1 MRGYNAIAGNVV
13 PETVANVNLR
23 GLGASR
29 TLVLLNGRR
38 QTYVPARLIGG
49 RFVDVNAFPSI
60 AIDRIEVLKEGASAI
75 YGSDAVAGVANFVTR
90 DEFAGFEVTGSYD
103 HFAHAGDSNLGA
115 IWGGGT
121 RQCPR
126 RRFSGADEPPGTQSR
141 RARLDAASIY
151 LGHCRRLVVLRQPG
165 RVPHADLVGQRG
177 QG

>member
-23 GLGASR
+23 DLGASR

-60 AIDRIEVLKEGASAI
+60 IDRIEVLKEGASAI

-115 IWGGGT
+115 IWGGALGNGAV
-121 RQCPR
+121 RNSKPR
-126 RRFSGADEPPGTQSR
+126 SETGRCARILALRRHPFGRAGQSGAAG
-141 RARLDAASIY
+141 
-151 LGHCRRLVVLRQPG
+151 VLR
-165 RVPHADLVGQRG
+165 DLLGGGGV
-177 QG
+177 